1 MSDAPPLTL
10 KAQWVVPIAREP
22 IRNGVVTIGW
32 DGRIRAVDSSV
43 AESGRTVDLGNVVLL
58 PAFVNAHTHLE
69 LSYLRGSVPPTGSFN
84 EWVSELMS
92 RRRAWPDPAAPAIL
106 DAARQAIDEAHNAGT
121 GVIGD
126 ISNTLVT
133 VDLLKDARMA
143 AHVFYEQ
150 LGFNVPDAVTKVAQ
164 ARDAIAKR
172 MTDDDRVRISL
183 APHSPYSVSPGL
195 FRAIRADVDAG
206 AHPLTSVHLGE
217 SPQEIQLLR
226 DGTGA
231 TRVML
236 ERLGVWTDEWKPP
249 GVSPV
254 TYLADLGFLDAR
266 TLVVHGVQ
274 FDSADLAKLRAIGA
288 TLVSCPRSNAYVGVG
303 SPPLQSFYDAGVN
316 VAFGTDSL
324 ASVAD
329 LNMLNELAEARRAAP
344 GVPARR
350 LLESAT
356 LTGARALGFASD
368 LGSLDVGKRAVF
380 SVVRMPRRIVRDV
393 EEFLVSGV
401 DSSAIRPFDPSARV
415 NSAVVDRRH

>member
-1 MSDAPPLTL
+1 MSDAPPLTF

-22 IRNGVVTIGW
+22 IRNGVVTIGR
-32 DGRIRAVDSSV
+32 DGRIRSVDSSIP
-43 AESGRTVDLGNVVLL
+43 EPGRAVDLGNVVLL
-58 PAFVNAHTHLE
+58 PALVNAHTHLE
-69 LSYLRGSVPPTGSFN
+69 LSYLRGSVPPTGSFS

-106 DAARQAIDEAHNAGT
+106 DAARQAIDEAHHAGT

-133 VDLLKDARMA
+133 VDLLRDARMA

-150 LGFNVPDAVTKVAQ
+150 LGFNIPDAVTKVAQ

-183 APHSPYSVSPGL
+183 APHAPYSVSPGL

-217 SPQEIQLLR
+217 SPQEVQLLR

-274 FDSADLAKLRAIGA
+274 FDSADLARLRAIGA

-303 SPPLQSFYDAGVN
+303 SPPLQSFYDAGVT

-329 LNMLNELAEARRAAP
+329 LNMFNELAEARRTAP
-344 GVPARR
+344 GVSARR

-356 LTGARALGFASD
+356 LMGARALGFASD

-380 SVVRMPRRIVRDV
+380 SVVRMPRRTVRDV

-401 DSSAIRPFDPSARV
+401 DSDAIRPFDPSARV
-415 NSAVVDRRH
+415 NSAVVDRPQ

>member
-10 KAQWVVPIAREP
+10 KAQWVVPIAGAP
-22 IRNGVVTIGW
+22 IRNGFVAI
-32 DGRIRAVDSSV
+32 DRNFRIQSVGPSVSEPDRAI
-43 AESGRTVDLGNVVLL
+43 DLGTVVLL
-58 PAFVNAHTHLE
+58 PALVNAHTHLE
-69 LSYLRGSVPPTGSFN
+69 LSHLRGGVASSRSFN
-84 EWVSELMS
+84 DWVSELMS

-106 DAARQAIDEAHNAGT
+106 DAARQAIDEARSFGT

-133 VDLLKDARMA
+133 VELLKDTPMA

-150 LGFNVPDAVTKVAQ
+150 LGFNLADATAKVAQ
-164 ARDAIAKR
+164 ARDAIGRTAIE
-172 MTDDDRVRISL
+172 DDRIRVSL
-183 APHSPYSVSPGL
+183 APHAPYSVSPGL
-195 FRAIRADVDAG
+195 FRAIRADVDAC
-206 AHPLTSVHLGE
+206 AHPVTSVHLGE
-217 SPQEIQLLR
+217 SPQETQLLR

-236 ERLGVWTDEWKPP
+236 ERLGVWTDEWTAP

-274 FDSADLAKLRAIGA
+274 FDSADLATLRAIGA
-288 TLVSCPRSNAYVGVG
+288 TLVSCPRSNMHVGVG
-303 SPPLQSFYDAGVN
+303 SPPLQSFYDAGVQ

-329 LNMLNELAEARRAAP
+329 LNMFNELAEARRIAP

-356 LTGARALGFASD
+356 LTGARALGFDAD
-368 LGSLDVGKRAVF
+368 YGSIEVGKRAAF
-380 SVVRMPRRIVRDV
+380 AGVRMPPRRVPDV
-393 EEFLVSGV
+393 EEYLVGGV
-401 DSSAIRPFDPSARV
+401 ERSAIEWLDPRTPNARLPIP
-415 NSAVVDRRH
+415 NEF